1 MSEDKKTLLELK
13 KLKKYFP
20 VRRGV
25 YIKAI
30 EDVSFKITEGEKF
43 GVVDNQNV
51 KVKIETEGRSLIFD
65 DVVVRISPKYAAAM
79 HIDTDESN
87 AAGIAGAVDGIIITD

>member
-1 MSEDKKTLLELK
+1 MYGVISAKRHIHFTPED
-13 KLKKYFP
+13 
-20 VRRGV
+20 
-25 YIKAI
+25 
-30 EDVSFKITEGEKF
+30 GEKF